1 MNMKKSN
8 VKVLGLLALVAIALV
23 LGCCASVQNAQGADN
38 SQNAGDSDGDGIPD
52 VAETVLGTNPNA
64 ADTDGDGIDDKVDLN
79 PTFAEN
85 PGFTSGGNEG
95 FKIKQAIV
103 ENNYDFEAKKD
114 AADHLEVTVQSMSDK
129 DIYNMNAYYTITDD
143 VSGKNEAYIVYL
155 KDFILKAHET
165 QTIHFD
171 NDPRSGHFGANPNS
185 IYYTSKNNQTLD
197 VTLWSDG
204 YVPQSLQINKDAGG
218 AETAD

>member
-1 MNMKKSN
+1 MKKSN
-8 VKVLGLLALVAIALV
+8 VKVLGLLALVAIVLV
-23 LGCCASVQNAQGADN
+23 LGSCTSVQNALGADN
-38 SQNAGDSDGDGIPD
+38 TLNAGDSDGDGIPD
-52 VAETVLGTNPNA
+52 IAETALGTNPNA
-64 ADTDGDGIDDKVDLN
+64 ADTDGDDVADKVDPN

-85 PGFTSGGNEG
+85 PGFTSGGNEV

-155 KDFILKAHET
+155 KDFVLKAHET

-171 NDPRSGHFGANPNS
+171 NDSRSGHFGANPNS

-204 YVPQSLQINKDAGG
+204 YAPQSLQINKDAGG